1 MSRERVAIV
10 IACCVVI
17 VPRLL
22 WWREVPVVI
31 DGDEANFFATGI
43 ASMRTARPC
52 GRWDP
57 TPFPIRISG

>member
-1 MSRERVAIV
+1 
-10 IACCVVI
+10 VI